1 MADRL
6 AGISVA
12 VFKRYHE
19 TGRQEDIDDAI
30 LIWRGAMEM
39 TQINQ
44 PVWAD
49 MQTNL
54 GAMLATRY
62 EKMGDVAD
70 LEEAIQVTRQ
80 ALSATSDTS
89 ATLLRNLGQMLEN
102 QFKLTGNV
110 ADLEEAIRRTR
121 QALDVGPVDNNT
133 RATWS
138 RSLSDNLMVLF
149 HQTEKVADLEK
160 AVQLAHQAVDMTPED
175 HPLYAARL
183 DHLGQVLE
191 MRYERFEKLDDLEA
205 AVQAAR
211 KAVSETPDDHPGLAT
226 SLNNLG
232 NKLETRYERLGDSA
246 DLEEA
251 IQLARQASSITEDAN
266 RSHIYLH
273 NLGFM
278 LGTRYE
284 QTGNMADLEAA
295 TGLIRQAV
303 ETMPEGH
310 RARATYLDNLGIM
323 LSCRYER
330 LGHSTDL
337 EEAIEVARQAV
348 STTSDDKSS
357 RLSRLS
363 NLAHMLQDRHERTA
377 NKGDLEEGI
386 RLARQAVH
394 ATPDDHSSL
403 ARYLD
408 ILGNGLI
415 SRYDRVRNLDDLE
428 EAVRVAR
435 QAVDR
440 TPEGHI
446 SRIGRLNNLAG
457 NLRKR
462 YEQTGEISDLEE
474 AIRIARQV
482 LDVAPEDDPSRALY
496 LHNLGIKLKDRYERT
511 ENMTDLEEAIQVMH
525 EAVGRSPEDW
535 PSNVGHCNS
544 LAEALL
550 IRFKRTA
557 NTDGYIRALILLHK
571 AWSNQRGN
579 PFDRVSAAA
588 AVLSLCAPQ
597 IQSGDIVFSTD
608 NASLDIVNMA
618 TQIGKGAVDLL
629 HTMNIRLLDRGDQ
642 QYVMSTIKRVTAN
655 LCATLL
661 SLDRL
666 DEALQYLENGRAVIL
681 SLLMDS
687 KSDLSVLAQQHPDIA
702 KRYEELRKE
711 VSYPARGLQQDAIR
725 EQILQR
731 RRQALS
737 DLDNCVQ
744 EIRTLPGYE
753 RFLLGQTTTEM
764 QECAAGG
771 SIVIINITIARSDA
785 IIVSQSLIKSVNLS
799 SLSVSDVKAWLS
811 KEWNGRRIRS
821 LLAWLWRSCVKQVL
835 SEVRAIHDPK
845 GQDPLRV
852 WWIGVGL
859 ASSLPFHAAGIA
871 DDDTTE
877 NAYSQAISS
886 YVPSIKALA
895 HARKQ
900 AKDAGIKPSLL
911 LVTMPTT
918 PQMCD
923 LNGVIQEKDKVL
935 KASKGNA
942 AVELMDCGPGV
953 DQVMEGLQR
962 CSLAHF
968 ACHGVSDSIDPS
980 SSGLILQKMV
990 EDLDAEGVAKLEQDR
1005 LTVRRVSDLDLRQA
1019 RVAFLSAC
1027 STAENATERLSDE
1040 VIHVVS
1046 GFQVAGFPHVIGSLW
1061 PAYDEV
1067 CVEVTDRFYSSLFE
1081 NGGVRW
1087 GRQEVASALRIAV
1100 MAIRKKYIRWP
1111 IYWAQYVHYGP

>member
-6 AGISVA
+6 AGTAVA
-12 VFKRYHE
+12 FFQRYHE
-19 TGRQEDIDDAI
+19 TGRQEDIDIAI
-30 LIWRGAMEM
+30 MILREAMEM
-39 TQINQ
+39 TPENQ
-44 PVWAD
+44 PARVD
-49 MQTNL
+49 MLSNL

-62 EKMGDVAD
+62 EKIGDVGD
-70 LEEAIQVTRQ
+70 LEEAIQLTRQ
-80 ALSATSDTS
+80 GLSATSNTS
-89 ATLLRNLGQMLEN
+89 ATSLRNLGQMLEN
-102 QFKLTGNV
+102 QFKVTENV
-110 ADLEEAIRRTR
+110 ADLEEAIQTTG
-121 QALDVGPVDNNT
+121 QALDVGPDDNST
-133 RATWS
+133 RAKWS
-138 RSLSDNLMVLF
+138 RSLSDSFISLY
-149 HQTEKVADLEK
+149 HQTEKVADLEE
-160 AVQLAHQAVDMTPED
+160 AVQLAHQAVDMTPKD
-175 HPLYAARL
+175 HPYHAARL

-191 MRYERFEKLDDLEA
+191 MRYERFEKLDDLEEA
-205 AVQAAR
+205 IQAAR
-211 KAVSETPDDHPGLAT
+211 KAVSETPDDHPELAV
-226 SLNNLG
+226 SLNSLG
-232 NKLETRYERLGDSA
+232 NKLETRYERTGERA

-251 IQLARQASSITEDAN
+251 IQLARQASTITEGAN
-266 RSHIYLH
+266 RGHVYLH

-278 LGTRYE
+278 LGTRYD

-295 TGLIRQAV
+295 IGLIRQAV
-303 ETMPEGH
+303 EAMPEGH
-310 RARATYLDNLGIM
+310 RTRATYLDNLGIM
-323 LSCRYER
+323 LSRRYHR
-330 LGHSTDL
+330 LGYPTDL
-337 EEAIEVARQAV
+337 EEAIKVARQAV
-348 STTSDDKSS
+348 NTTSDTSS
-357 RLSRLS
+357 RVSRLS
-363 NLAHMLQDRHERTA
+363 NLAHMLQNRCKQTA
-377 NKGDLEEGI
+377 DMGDLEEAI

-394 ATPDDHSSL
+394 ETPDDHPSL
-403 ARYLD
+403 ARYLNT
-408 ILGNGLI
+408 LGNGLM
-415 SRYDRVRNLDDLE
+415 SRYDRVGNLDDLE
-428 EAVRVAR
+428 EAVQVAR
-435 QAVDR
+435 QAVDM

-457 NLRKR
+457 KLRRWYKH
-462 YEQTGEISDLEE
+462 TGEMSDLEE

-482 LDVAPEDDPSRALY
+482 LDAAPEDNRSRDLY
-496 LHNLGIKLKDRYERT
+496 LRNLGTKLQDRYERT
-511 ENMTDLEEAIQVMH
+511 GNITDLEEAIQVIL
-525 EAVGRSPEDW
+525 EAVGRSPEDG
-535 PSNVGHCNS
+535 PSSVDHWNS
-544 LAEALL
+544 LTEALL
-550 IRFKRTA
+550 VWFKRTE
-557 NTDGYIRALILLHK
+557 NTDGYIRALILLQK
-571 AWSNQRGN
+571 AWNNQLGN

-588 AVLSLCAPQ
+588 AGLSLCAPQ
-597 IQSGDIVFSTD
+597 IQSGDVILSTD
-608 NASLDIVNMA
+608 NTSLDIVDIA
-618 TQIGKGAVDLL
+618 TQMGKGAVDLL

-642 QYVMSTIKRVTAN
+642 QYVVSMLAGVTAN
-655 LCATLL
+655 LCAILL
-661 SLDRL
+661 SLDRI
-666 DEALQYLENGRAVIL
+666 DEALQYLENGRVVIL
-681 SLLMDS
+681 SLLMDG
-687 KSDLSVLAQQHPDIA
+687 KSDLSVLAQQHPDIV

-711 VSYPARGLQQDAIR
+711 VSSPARGLQQDTIR

-737 DLDNCVQ
+737 DLDSCVE

-771 SIVIINITIARSDA
+771 SIVIINVTISRSDA

-799 SLSVSDVKAWLS
+799 SLSVSDVRSWLS

-835 SEVRAIHDPK
+835 REVRAIHDPK

-859 ASSLPFHAAGIA
+859 ATSLPFHAAGIA

-900 AKDAGIKPSLL
+900 AKDAEKTPSLL

-918 PQMCD
+918 PQMRD
-923 LNGVIQEKDKVL
+923 LGGVIQEKEKVL
-935 KASKGNA
+935 KASKGKA
-942 AVELMDCGPGV
+942 AVELIDCGPGA

-962 CSLAHF
+962 CSVAHF
-968 ACHGVSDSIDPS
+968 ACHGVSESIDPS

-990 EDLDAEGVAKLEQDR
+990 KDLDAEGVARLEQDR
-1005 LTVRRVSDLDLRQA
+1005 LTVRRVSELDLRQA
-1019 RVAFLSAC
+1019 KVAYLSAC

-1081 NGGVRW
+1081 NGGARW
-1087 GRQEVASALRIAV
+1087 ERQEVASALRTAV
-1100 MAIRKKYIRWP
+1100 MAIRKKNIRWP

>member
-6 AGISVA
+6 AGIAVA
-12 VFKRYHE
+12 FFQKYHE
-19 TGRQEDIDDAI
+19 TELQEDIDIAI
-30 LIWRGAMEM
+30 MILREAMEM
-39 TQINQ
+39 TQENQ
-44 PVWAD
+44 PAWAD

-62 EKMGDVAD
+62 EKIGHVAD
-70 LEEAIQVTRQ
+70 LEEAIQITRQ
-80 ALSATSDTS
+80 ALSTTSNTS
-89 ATLLRNLGQMLEN
+89 ATSLRNLGQMLEN
-102 QFKLTGNV
+102 QFNLTGNV
-110 ADLEEAIRRTR
+110 ADLEEAIRTTR
-121 QALDVGPVDNNT
+121 QALDVGPDDNIT
-133 RATWS
+133 RARWS
-138 RSLSDNLMVLF
+138 QSLSNRLISLYL
-149 HQTEKVADLEK
+149 QTEKVADLEE
-160 AVQLAHQAVDMTPED
+160 AVQLTYQAVDITPED
-175 HPLYAARL
+175 HPYHAARL

-191 MRYERFEKLDDLEA
+191 MRYERFGNLDDLKKA
-205 AVQAAR
+205 IQAAR
-211 KAVSETPDDHPGLAT
+211 KAVSETPDDHPELARL
-226 SLNNLG
+226 LNNLG
-232 NKLETRYERLGDSA
+232 NKLETRYERIGDRA

-295 TGLIRQAV
+295 TGFIRQAV
-303 ETMPEGH
+303 EAIPKGC

-323 LSCRYER
+323 LSRRYER

-337 EEAIEVARQAV
+337 EEAIKVARQAV
-348 STTSDDKSS
+348 STTSDGKSS
-357 RLSRLS
+357 RLSRLG

-377 NKGDLEEGI
+377 NMGDLEEAI

-394 ATPDDHSSL
+394 ATPDDHPSL

-408 ILGNGLI
+408 ILGNGLM
-415 SRYDRVRNLDDLE
+415 SRYDRVKNLGDLE
-428 EAVRVAR
+428 EAIRVAR
-435 QAVDR
+435 QAVDM

-446 SRIGRLNNLAG
+446 SRTGKLNNLG
-457 NLRKR
+457 GKLRRR
-462 YEQTGEISDLEE
+462 YKQTGKMSDLEE

-482 LDVAPEDDPSRALY
+482 LDAAPEDKASRGSY
-496 LHNLGIKLKDRYERT
+496 LHNLGTKLQDRYERT
-511 ENMTDLEEAIQVMH
+511 GNITDLDEAIIVLF
-525 EAVGRSPEDW
+525 EAIGWSPEDW
-535 PSNVGHCNS
+535 PSSAGHWNS

-550 IRFKRTA
+550 IWCKRTA
-557 NTDGYIRALILLHK
+557 NEDGYTSALILLEK
-571 AWSNQRGN
+571 AWNNQLGN

-588 AVLSLCAPQ
+588 AVLSLCAPEV
-597 IQSGDIVFSTD
+597 QSGDIVLSTD
-608 NASLDIVNMA
+608 NTFLDIVNIA
-618 TQIGKGAVDLL
+618 TRIGKGAVDLL

-642 QYVMSTIKRVTAN
+642 QYVVSTIAGVTAN

-666 DEALQYLENGRAVIL
+666 HEALQYLENGRVVIL

-711 VSYPARGLQQDAIR
+711 VSSPVRSLQQDTIR

-737 DLDNCVQ
+737 DLDSCVE
-744 EIRTLPGYE
+744 EIRTLPSYE

-771 SIVIINITIARSDA
+771 SIVIINITISRSDA

-835 SEVRAIHDPK
+835 SEVRAIHDSK

-859 ASSLPFHAAGIA
+859 ASSLPFHAAGVA

-900 AKDAGIKPSLL
+900 AKDAEENPSLL

-918 PQMCD
+918 PQMRD
-923 LNGVIQEKDKVL
+923 LDGVIQEKEKVL
-935 KASKGNA
+935 KASKGKA
-942 AVELMDCGPGV
+942 AVELMDCGPGA

-968 ACHGVSDSIDPS
+968 ACHGVSDSVDPS
-980 SSGLILQKMV
+980 SSGLIFQKMV
-990 EDLDAEGVAKLEQDR
+990 ENLDVEGVAKLKQDR
-1005 LTVRRVSDLDLRQA
+1005 LTVRRVSELDLSQA
-1019 RVAFLSAC
+1019 KVAYLSAC

-1067 CVEVTDRFYSSLFE
+1067 CVDVADQFYSSLFE
-1081 NGGVRW
+1081 NGGARW
-1087 GRQEVASALRIAV
+1087 ETQEVASALRIAV
-1100 MAIRKKYIRWP
+1100 MAIRKKNIRWP